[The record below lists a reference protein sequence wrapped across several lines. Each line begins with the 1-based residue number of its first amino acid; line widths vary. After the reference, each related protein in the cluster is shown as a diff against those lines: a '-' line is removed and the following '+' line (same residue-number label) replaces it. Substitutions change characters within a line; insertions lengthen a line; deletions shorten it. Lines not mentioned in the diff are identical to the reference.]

1 MSWQSYVDDQ
11 LLATKMVS
19 EAAIAGHDGN
29 IWAKSANFNCTTEEV
44 KKILGSWETTDT
56 MAMNGITVNA
66 LKYMYLSGNDK
77 VVRGKKGSAGVHIF
91 KTTQAVI
98 IATYSE
104 PIVPE
109 TCANITEK
117 LGEYLISVGY

>member
-1 MSWQSYVDDQ
+1 MSWQSYVDDQVNIYIPLDAIPNISKVKRRRISLNWMHFQ

-66 LKYMYLSGNDK
+66 LKW
-77 VVRGKKGSAGVHIF
+77 
-91 KTTQAVI
+91 
-98 IATYSE
+98 
-104 PIVPE
+104 E
-109 TCANITEK
+109 TAFNM
-117 LGEYLISVGY
+117 SDW